1 MNNNQTN
8 KKEQEI
14 IKQKIKRINEIFE
27 EFLEEIEPLKKKQNE
42 LIRQI
47 LERVDQEKIKKIQEA
62 LKKLKK
68 QE

>member
-27 EFLEEIEPLKKKQNE
+27 EFLEEIGPLKKKQSKIIN
-42 LIRQI
+42 QI
-47 LERVDQEKIKKIQEA
+47 LERVDKEKVEKIQEA

-68 QE
+68 

>member
-14 IKQKIKRINEIFE
+14 IKQKIKRINEIFD
-27 EFLEEIEPLKKKQNE
+27 EFLKEIEPLKKEQSKIIN
-42 LIRQI
+42 QI
-47 LERVDQEKIKKIQEA
+47 LERVDKEKVEKIQEA

-68 QE
+68 

>member
-8 KKEQEI
+8 KKEQET

-27 EFLEEIEPLKKKQNE
+27 EFLKEIEPLRKEQSKIIN
-42 LIRQI
+42 QI
-47 LERVDQEKIKKIQEA
+47 LERVDKEKVEKIKEA

-68 QE
+68 

>member
-27 EFLEEIEPLKKKQNE
+27 EFLKEIEPLKKKQNE

>member
-27 EFLEEIEPLKKKQNE
+27 EFLEEIGPLKKKQSKIIN
-42 LIRQI
+42 QI
-47 LERVDQEKIKKIQEA
+47 LERVDKEKVEKIKEA

-68 QE
+68 

>member
-14 IKQKIKRINEIFE
+14 IKQKIKRINEIFD
-27 EFLEEIEPLKKKQNE
+27 EFLKEIEPLKREQSQ
-42 LIRQI
+42 IIQQI
-47 LERVDQEKIKKIQEA
+47 LERVDKEKVEKIQEA

-68 QE
+68 

>member
-14 IKQKIKRINEIFE
+14 IKQKIKRINEIFD
-27 EFLEEIEPLKKKQNE
+27 EFLKEIEPLRKEQSKIIN
-42 LIRQI
+42 QI
-47 LERVDQEKIKKIQEA
+47 LERVDKEKVEKIQEA

-68 QE
+68 